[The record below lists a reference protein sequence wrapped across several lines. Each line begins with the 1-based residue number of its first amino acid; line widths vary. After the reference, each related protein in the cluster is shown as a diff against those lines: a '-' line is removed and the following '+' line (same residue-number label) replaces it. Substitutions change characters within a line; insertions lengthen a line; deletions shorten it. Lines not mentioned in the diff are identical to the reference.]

1 MNAIVVYNL
10 LLGTAIIGA
19 NVFLTFRIF
28 SIASRIIKNTT
39 EINNTTKIIAY
50 TTTLNGINV
59 QQVLENIERI
69 DPSEK
74 GKPRIY
80 SQFLENK
87 LGKSS
92 NTTLGMDSTLN
103 ILKKEIA
110 NDKKNA
116 EKIKVALIS
125 LAFVYILALVIALF
139 ASGFSPLSLMLLIGT
154 TLITLIVYLRLNK

>member
-74 GKPRIY
+74 GKSRIY